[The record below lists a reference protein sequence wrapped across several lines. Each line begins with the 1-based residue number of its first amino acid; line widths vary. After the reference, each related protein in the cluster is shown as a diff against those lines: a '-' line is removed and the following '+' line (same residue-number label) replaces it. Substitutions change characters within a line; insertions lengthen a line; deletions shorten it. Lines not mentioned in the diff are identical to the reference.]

1 MKKVLIVAATHKE
14 LQAADGLCMEGC
26 SLSFLVTGIGAPA
39 TAYAL
44 GTSLATQSFNAV
56 IQVGVAGSFTPA
68 HPVGSVVLVARDCF
82 ADFGIDN
89 RGNFVG
95 APEMGFLSEES
106 VYTGDGFLENP
117 CVSGLPEWAP
127 LLGLPAVTGI
137 TVQTVSGSRDLISLR
152 RSLFRPDVES
162 MEGAALFYA
171 CLKQKVPFMAL
182 RAISNPVEPRNPK
195 HWQIS
200 VALEAL
206 SQTLRRLSDGC
217 CGESF
222 LSDHRK

>member
-1 MKKVLIVAATHKE
+1 MKKVLIVAATRRE
-14 LQAADGLCMEGC
+14 LEAADGLRMEGC
-26 SLSFLVTGIGAPA
+26 TLSFLVTGIGAPA

-44 GTSLATQSFNAV
+44 GTTLATQSVKAV
-56 IQVGVAGSFTPA
+56 IQVGVAGSFSPA
-68 HPVGSVVLVARDCF
+68 YPVGSVVLVARDCF

-89 RGNFVG
+89 WGNFVG
-95 APEMGFLSEES
+95 ASEMGFLSEER
-106 VYTGDGFLENP
+106 VYADDGFLENP
-117 CVSGLPEWAP
+117 CVSALPEWAP
-127 LLGLPAVTGI
+127 LFGLPAVTGI

-152 RSLFRPDVES
+152 HSLFRPDVES

-182 RAISNPVEPRNPK
+182 RAISNPVEPRNPGN
-195 HWQIS
+195 WQMPA
-200 VALEAL
+200 ALEAL
-206 SQTLRRLSDGC
+206 SQTLRRLSDAC